1 MSKTVKTII
10 IVVLVAILGI
20 AAYFVITS
28 QINAQKVR
36 TYDQFINLIEDP
48 RTEKDGDPG
57 SIADDLQIDKIVV
70 SGYNLYGYTDVTSNT
85 YAYSSVGPSLYGDL
99 SDSGKL
105 QKWMEMGIQISFE
118 DPNAGSGWGNV
129 LYIAVLV
136 VGIVAFFLILR

>member
-36 TYDQFINLIEDP
+36 TYDQFVDLIEDS
-48 RTEKDGDPG
+48 RADREGEPG

-70 SGYNLYGYTDVTSNT
+70 SGYNLYGYTDVTSNA
-85 YAYSSVGPSLYGDL
+85 YAYSSVG
-99 SDSGKL
+99 
-105 QKWMEMGIQISFE
+105 
-118 DPNAGSGWGNV
+118 
-129 LYIAVLV
+129 
-136 VGIVAFFLILR
+136 R